1 MADYQVNSIPAVFQE
16 NAKRFSDKAYASY
29 KKDGKWIDISWSAM
43 NEMVHNLAYYL
54 LSIGIE
60 KGDKVGLF
68 SPNRWEWHLAALAIN
83 SIGAVD
89 VPIYATN
96 SAEEAEYI
104 LNNSD
109 SKACF
114 VGTGDHLAKV
124 LKVRSKLPNVKQII
138 VFDEVNV
145 SGADELTL
153 AKALSIGKEKSNETL
168 FNERLSSIEPS
179 DLSTLIYT
187 SGTTGNPKG
196 VMLTHN
202 NFVSNVRNTLHE
214 MRDPKTGKDLLTEND
229 IFLSFLPL
237 SHSLERTAGFHGA
250 LWVGAK
256 TAFAEDISKLME
268 NFAEVRPTVIICVP
282 RIYEKIHA
290 GILAKVA
297 NAPGSKKKIFNFA
310 MRQAARNLPNVCR
323 DLPPKGMF
331 AIKYRLA
338 DKLVF
343 SKLKATLGMDRL
355 RYAISGGAPLSVSDA
370 EFFIGMGFKIL
381 EGFGLTET
389 SPIMTFNRPW
399 FIKPGTVGHSI
410 PETEIKIA
418 DDGEILIRG
427 PQVMAGYYKNEEAT
441 KEAILPDGFFR
452 TGDIGIIDE
461 DGFLKITGR
470 IKDII
475 VTAGGKNISPQN
487 IENSL
492 KESPFIEQVGVIGD
506 RRKYLSALVVPAF
519 PELEA
524 WAKQNGI
531 SFNTREELVENE
543 AVKKLFRD
551 EIDRLTAHYAR
562 VEQIRKF
569 TLLTT
574 EWTQESGELTPTQ
587 KVKRRVVS
595 EKYAKEIEAMYADDT
610 SD

>member
-1 MADYQVNSIPAVFQE
+1 MADFKVTSMAAVFQE
-16 NAKRFSDKAYASY
+16 NAKRLGEKAYAAY
-29 KKDGKWIDISWSAM
+29 KKDGTWVDISWNSM
-43 NEMVHNLAYYL
+43 NSMVHNLAYYL

-96 SAEEAEYI
+96 SAEETEYI
-104 LNNSD
+104 LSNSD

-114 VGTGDHLAKV
+114 VGTEEHLKKV
-124 LKVRSKLPNVKQII
+124 LKVRSKLPLVKQVV
-138 VFDEVNV
+138 VFDESNV
-145 SGADELTL
+145 SGDDELTL
-153 AKALSIGKEKSNETL
+153 SKALAIGAQNTNESL
-168 FNERLSSIEPS
+168 FNERLTSIQPN

-202 NFVSNVRNTLHE
+202 NFVSNVRNTLIE
-214 MRDPKTGKDLLTEND
+214 MRDPKTKQDLLTEND
-229 IFLSFLPL
+229 LYLSFLPL

-250 LWVGAK
+250 LWMGAK

-268 NFAEVRPTVIICVP
+268 NFTEVRPTIIVCVP

-290 GILAKVA
+290 GILSKVSSA
-297 NAPGSKKKIFNFA
+297 SSLKKKIFNFA
-310 MRQAARNLPNVCR
+310 LRQAVRNLPYVCR
-323 DLPPKGMF
+323 DLPRTGFF
-331 AIKYRLA
+331 AFKYRLA
-338 DKLVF
+338 NKLVF
-343 SKLKATLGMDRL
+343 SKLKAALGMDRL

-399 FIKPGTVGHSI
+399 FIKPGTVGQAI

-441 KEAILPDGFFR
+441 KEAIMSDGFFR

-461 DGFLKITGR
+461 DGCLKITGR

-492 KESPFIEQVGVIGD
+492 KESRFIEQVGIIGD
-506 RRKYLSALVVPAF
+506 KRKYLSALVVPAF

-524 WAKQNGI
+524 WAKEQNI
-531 SFNTREELVENE
+531 SFKNREELVANE
-543 AVKKLFRD
+543 AVQKLFRA
-551 EIDRLTAHYAR
+551 EIDRFTSHYAR

-574 EWTQESGELTPTQ
+574 EWTQDTGELTPTQ

-595 EKYAKEIEAMYADDT
+595 KKYAKEIDAMYAGD
-610 SD
+610 SGE